1 MKQTILGG
9 AAILAAASFISK
21 IIGMLYKIPIT
32 NLIGD
37 QGNALYASAY
47 NIYILLITLS
57 AIGMPTAISKLVSE
71 RRAVG
76 ANREAHQVYRI
87 ALVYGCVISMI
98 LALIVWFGADKI
110 ALLMKNKD
118 LTLPLKALSP
128 TCIVVTIMA
137 VTRGYLQGI
146 QDMSPTAISQVI
158 EQIFNAIFSI
168 LLAFI
173 FIQYG
178 VIEAATGSTLGTGI
192 GAVVGLI
199 VILFIYFKIKP
210 TLNINQNTPSH
221 FEDEPRHKVL
231 YYILIT
237 IIPIVLSTSI
247 FAIITNIDTLMLNTY
262 LPKLIEQ
269 IIADGNISL
278 INVTNVE
285 NLTISEIVN
294 SLTGQ
299 YLGKYLTLI
308 NVPVAVILTISMAAT
323 PSIASSMAKYDYVII
338 REKVSMILKI
348 GMLIAAP
355 ATVGLTIF
363 SEPIMETLYQNSP
376 DGHKLLLYGSISI
389 IFIAIA
395 QLTTGVLQ
403 GISKQIVSTRNA
415 LIACIIKIILNF
427 VFLQYSAMN
436 IYSVVHST
444 TICYIIFTILNLIY
458 LKRKIGFSLNYG
470 AMIIRPIVAAL
481 LMGELSFG
489 AYQLMYSISNS
500 TIFSL
505 IIAIIFAMILY
516 LIIGIF
522 VRAITIEDLKNIP
535 GGKKVVP
542 LAEIITR

>member
-76 ANREAHQVYRI
+76 ANREAHHVYQI
-87 ALVYGCVISMI
+87 ALVYGCVISII
-98 LALIVWFGADKI
+98 LALIVWFGAGTI
-110 ALLMKNKD
+110 ASLMKNKD

-178 VIEAATGSTLGTGI
+178 VIEAATGSTVGTGI

-210 TLNINQNTPSH
+210 TLNINRNTPSH

-323 PSIASSMAKYDYVII
+323 PSIASSMAKYNYVII

-363 SEPIMETLYQNSP
+363 SKPIMETLYQNSP

-415 LIACIIKIILNF
+415 LIACIIKVILNF
-427 VFLQYSAMN
+427 VFLQYPVMN

-458 LKRKIGFSLNYG
+458 LKRKIGFSLHYG

-489 AYQLMYSISNS
+489 AYQLMYFISNS

-505 IIAIIFAMILY
+505 IIAIISAIILY

>member
-98 LALIVWFGADKI
+98 LALIVWFGADQI
-110 ALLMKNKD
+110 ASLMKNKD

-128 TCIVVTIMA
+128 TCIIVTIMA

-178 VIEAATGSTLGTGI
+178 VIEAATGSTVGTGI

-210 TLNINQNTPSH
+210 TLNINRNTPSH

-363 SEPIMETLYQNSP
+363 SKPIMETLYQNSP
-376 DGHKLLLYGSISI
+376 DGNKLLLYGSISI

-415 LIACIIKIILNF
+415 LIACIIKVILNF
-427 VFLQYSAMN
+427 VFLQYTVMN

-458 LKRKIGFSLNYG
+458 LKRKIGFSINYG

-489 AYQLMYSISNS
+489 AYQLIYFISNS